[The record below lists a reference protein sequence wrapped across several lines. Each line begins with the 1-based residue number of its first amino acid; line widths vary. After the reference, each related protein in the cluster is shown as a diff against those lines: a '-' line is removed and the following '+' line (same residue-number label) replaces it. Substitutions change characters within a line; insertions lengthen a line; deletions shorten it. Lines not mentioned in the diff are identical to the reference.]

1 VSFRRRITIASA
13 SAVAIAVAI
22 ASLLTYVLV
31 RNSLRGQVDAS
42 LRERAGVYI
51 DHVTNPPPRL
61 TPARAAALA
70 TLSGGGRTSL
80 FAGGGA
86 GAGGAGGGGSAGGRG
101 SAGGGSGSGSGLGSR
116 FGTGAT
122 GATGSTGLLFRIPVN
137 PGEGTGYS
145 QVITSSGSA
154 VRLPASSVRL
164 PVGAQSRALAG
175 AGTGSS
181 IVDATVDGQHMRILT
196 VGFEPGHAVEVARPL
211 GEVDSVLGNIRLI
224 LVLLTAG
231 GIALAAVLG
240 RFVAGTA
247 IVPVRRLTDAAEHVA
262 ATQDLSKRI
271 EDAGR
276 DELGRLATSFN
287 SMLDVLAGTMAAL
300 DESARAQRQ
309 LVADASH
316 ELRTPVTSLRTNI
329 EILEQA
335 DQLEEGDR
343 RRLIADVVEQLEELS
358 ALVGDLIELA
368 RDETRHETP
377 EEIRLD
383 TLVSEAIARAVLHA
397 PAARFDIELEE
408 TVVSGVPSRLD
419 RAINNVLDN
428 AVKFAGT
435 DQPIEVRLAGG
446 ELTVRDHGPGIDA
459 NELEHVFDRF
469 YRGEKARALPGSG
482 LGLAIVRQV
491 VDLHGGRVA
500 LERPDGGGTL
510 ARLRL
515 PTA

>member
-1 VSFRRRITIASA
+1 VSFLRRITIASA
-13 SAVAIAVAI
+13 SAVTIAVVI

-31 RNSLRGQVDAS
+31 RDSLRGQIDTS
-42 LRERAGVYI
+42 LRQRAAAYI
-51 DHVTNPPPRL
+51 NHVLNPPPQL
-61 TPARAAALA
+61 TPAEQAALA
-70 TLSGGGRTSL
+70 TLANGHGDA
-80 FAGGGA
+80 FGA
-86 GAGGAGGGGSAGGRG
+86 GRRTGTHRRG
-101 SAGGGSGSGSGLGSR
+101 PPSSSVPPAVV
-116 FGTGAT
+116 GTSQT
-122 GATGSTGLLFRIPVN
+122 GTTETSTNPFLFRIPVGA
-137 PGEGTGYS
+137 GEGVGYS
-145 QVITSSGSA
+145 QVVSASGSA
-154 VRLPASSVRL
+154 TKLPASSLEL
-164 PVGAQSRALAG
+164 PVNSESRELARKG
-175 AGTGSS
+175 DGSA
-181 IVDATVDGQHMRILT
+181 IYDAEVDGAHVRILT

-211 GEVDSVLGNIRLI
+211 ADVDSVLGKIRLI

-240 RFVAGTA
+240 RFVAGAA
-247 IVPVRRLTDAAEHVA
+247 IVPVRRLTDAAAHVA

-271 EDAGR
+271 DGAGR

-287 SMLDVLAGTMAAL
+287 SMLDVLAGTMQAL

-335 DQLEEGDR
+335 DQLGEDDR

-368 RDETRHETP
+368 RDDETRHELP
-377 EEIRLD
+377 EEVRLD

-397 PAARFDIELEE
+397 PAAQFDVELEE
-408 TVVSGVPSRLD
+408 TIVSGVPARLD

-435 DQPIEVRLAGG
+435 KQPIEVRLAGG

-459 NELEHVFDRF
+459 AELPHVFDRF
-469 YRGEKARALPGSG
+469 YRGAKARSLPGSG

-491 VDLHGGRVA
+491 IDLHGGRVA
-500 LERPDGGGTL
+500 IERPPGGGTL

>member
-31 RNSLRGQVDAS
+31 RDSLRGQVDAS
-42 LRERAGVYI
+42 LRQRAAAYI
-51 DHVTNPPPRL
+51 NHVLNPPPKL
-61 TPARAAALA
+61 SAAKQAALEA
-70 TLSGGGRTSL
+70 LTGGGRYFPFGGNRGIHATTTSTNPFL
-80 FAGGGA
+80 FQIPV
-86 GAGGAGGGGSAGGRG
+86 SAG
-101 SAGGGSGSGSGLGSR
+101 
-116 FGTGAT
+116 
-122 GATGSTGLLFRIPVN
+122 
-137 PGEGTGYS
+137 EGVGYS
-145 QVITSSGSA
+145 QVVTSSGSA
-154 VRLPASSVRL
+154 TKLPASAVTL
-164 PVGAQSRALAG
+164 PVDAESRSLARKG
-175 AGTGSS
+175 KGSA
-181 IVDATVDGQHMRILT
+181 IFDAEVDDQHVRILT

-240 RFVAGTA
+240 RFVAGA
-247 IVPVRRLTDAAEHVA
+247 VVAPVRRLTDAAEHVA
-262 ATQDLSKRI
+262 ETQDMTERI
-271 EDAGR
+271 ENAGR

-287 SMLDVLAGTMAAL
+287 AMLDVLAGTMQAL

-329 EILEQA
+329 EILEQS
-335 DQLEEGDR
+335 DQLDAGDR
-343 RRLIADVVEQLEELS
+343 QRLIADVVEQLEELS

-368 RDETRHETP
+368 RDDETRHELP
-377 EEIRLD
+377 EDIRLD

-397 PAARFDIELEE
+397 PAAQFDVELEE
-408 TVVSGVPSRLD
+408 TIVSGVPARLD
-419 RAINNVLDN
+419 RAVNNVLDN

-435 DQPIEVRLAGG
+435 GQPIEVRLAGG

-459 NELEHVFDRF
+459 AELPHVFDRF
-469 YRGEKARALPGSG
+469 YRGAKARALPGSG

-491 VDLHGGRVA
+491 IDLHGGRVA
-500 LERPDGGGTL
+500 LERPPDGGTL

>member
-1 VSFRRRITIASA
+1 MSFRRRITIASA
-13 SAVAIAVAI
+13 GAVAIAVAI

-31 RNSLRGQVDAS
+31 RDSLRGQVDAS
-42 LRERAGVYI
+42 LRQRATTYI
-51 DHVTNPPPRL
+51 DHVTNPPPAL
-61 TPARAAALA
+61 SPQRAAALA
-70 TLSGGGRTSL
+70 TLAGGGRGNS
-80 FAGGGA
+80 
-86 GAGGAGGGGSAGGRG
+86 
-101 SAGGGSGSGSGLGSR
+101 
-116 FGTGAT
+116 
-122 GATGSTGLLFRIPVN
+122 LLFRIPTN
-137 PGEGTGYS
+137 PGEGAGYS
-145 QVITSSGSA
+145 QVITGSGAA

-164 PVGAQSRALAG
+164 PVDSRSEALARK
-175 AGTGSS
+175 GSGS
-181 IVDATVDGQHMRILT
+181 TIFDATVDGQHVRILT
-196 VGFEPGHAVEVARPL
+196 VGFAAGHAVEVARPL
-211 GEVDSVLGNIRLI
+211 DEVDSVLGNIRLI

-240 RFVAGTA
+240 RFVAGA
-247 IVPVRRLTDAAEHVA
+247 AVVPVRRLTDAAEHVA

-271 EDAGR
+271 EDVAGR

-287 SMLDVLAGTMAAL
+287 SMLDVLEGTMAAL

-368 RDETRHETP
+368 RDETRHEAP

-383 TLVSEAIARAVLHA
+383 TLVSEAVARAVLHA
-397 PAARFDIELEE
+397 PAARFDVDLEE
-408 TVVSGVPSRLD
+408 TVVNGVPSRLD

-435 DQPIEVRLAGG
+435 EQAIEVRLAEG
-446 ELTVRDHGPGIDA
+446 ELTVRDHGPGIDED
-459 NELEHVFDRF
+459 ELPHVFDRF
-469 YRGEKARALPGSG
+469 YRGAKARALPGSG
-482 LGLAIVRQV
+482 LGLAIVAQV
-491 VDLHGGRVA
+491 IELHGGRVA
-500 LERPDGGGTL
+500 IERADGGGTL
-510 ARLRL
+510 ARLHL

>member
-42 LRERAGVYI
+42 LRQRAALYI
-51 DHVTNPPPRL
+51 DHVTNPPPQL
-61 TPARAAALA
+61 SPARAAALA
-70 TLSGGGRTSL
+70 TLT
-80 FAGGGA
+80 
-86 GAGGAGGGGSAGGRG
+86 GGRG
-101 SAGGGSGSGSGLGSR
+101 NYPFEFGRGSGRDGRGASTHLGLPPSVLLYGSSPTATGVTGP
-116 FGTGAT
+116 TGAT
-122 GATGSTGLLFRIPVN
+122 GESGLLFRIPTD
-137 PGEGTGYS
+137 PGEGVGYS
-145 QVITSSGSA
+145 QVIDSSGSA
-154 VRLPASSVRL
+154 TKLPASSETL
-164 PVGAQSRALAG
+164 PVSAQSEALAKK
-175 AGTGSS
+175 GSGS
-181 IVDATVDGQHMRILT
+181 RIFDATVDGQHVRILT

-211 GEVDSVLGNIRLI
+211 DEVDSVLGKIRLI
-224 LVLLTAG
+224 LVILTAG

-240 RFVAGTA
+240 RFVAGA
-247 IVPVRRLTDAAEHVA
+247 VVAPVRRLTETAEHVA
-262 ATQDLSKRI
+262 ETQDMGKRI
-271 EDAGR
+271 ENVGR

-329 EILEQA
+329 EILEQS

-368 RDETRHETP
+368 RDDETRHEIP
-377 EEIRLD
+377 EEVRLD
-383 TLVSEAIARAVLHA
+383 MLVSEAIARAVLHA
-397 PAARFDIELEE
+397 PAARFDVELEE
-408 TVVSGVPSRLD
+408 TVVNGVPSRLD

-435 DQPIEVRLAGG
+435 DQPIEVRLVDG
-446 ELTVRDHGPGIDA
+446 ELTIRDHGPGIDTA
-459 NELEHVFDRF
+459 ELPHVFDRF
-469 YRGEKARALPGSG
+469 YRGAKARALPGSG

-491 VDLHGGRVA
+491 IDLHGGRVA
-500 LERPDGGGTL
+500 IERAVGGGTL

>member
-1 VSFRRRITIASA
+1 VSFRRRITIVSA
-13 SAVAIAVAI
+13 GAVAIAVVI

-42 LRERAGVYI
+42 LRDRAAVYI
-51 DHVTNPPPRL
+51 RHVTNPLPGL
-61 TPARAAALA
+61 SPAKAAALA
-70 TLSGGGRTSL
+70 TL
-80 FAGGGA
+80 
-86 GAGGAGGGGSAGGRG
+86 AGGRG
-101 SAGGGSGSGSGLGSR
+101 AELLHDESQTGT
-116 FGTGAT
+116 TGAT
-122 GATGSTGLLFRIPVN
+122 GASGLLFRIPIN
-137 PGEGTGYS
+137 PAEGAGYS

-154 VRLPASSVRL
+154 VKLPASAVAL
-164 PVGAQSRALAG
+164 PVGSQSRALARR
-175 AGTGSS
+175 GSGS
-181 IVDATVDGQHMRILT
+181 GIFDATVAGQHVRILT

-211 GEVDSVLGNIRLI
+211 GEVDSVLGKIRLI

-231 GIALAAVLG
+231 GIALAALLG
-240 RFVAGTA
+240 RFVAGAA

-262 ATQDLSKRI
+262 QTQDLSKRI

-276 DELGRLATSFN
+276 DELGRLATQFN

-335 DQLEEGDR
+335 DQLEEGER

-368 RDETRHETP
+368 REETRHETP

-397 PAARFDIELEE
+397 PNAQFDVELEE

-435 DQPIEVRLAGG
+435 DQAIEVRLTGG

-459 NELEHVFDRF
+459 EELPHVFDRF
-469 YRGEKARALPGSG
+469 YRGADARARPGSG

-491 VDLHGGRVA
+491 IDLHAGRVA
-500 LERPDGGGTL
+500 IERPADGGTL
-510 ARLRL
+510 ARLWL
-515 PTA
+515 PTV

>member
-42 LRERAGVYI
+42 LRQRAGVYI
-51 DHVTNPPPRL
+51 NHVTNPPPSL
-61 TPARAAALA
+61 SPARAAALA
-70 TLSGGGRTSL
+70 KLTGADP
-80 FAGGGA
+80 FARA
-86 GAGGAGGGGSAGGRG
+86 RG
-101 SAGGGSGSGSGLGSR
+101 DGSR
-116 FGTGAT
+116 HGHVSGTGSSALLYRPNPSGVGATGAT
-122 GATGSTGLLFRIPVN
+122 GATGLVFRIPVN
-137 PGEGTGYS
+137 PGEGAGYS
-145 QVITSSGSA
+145 QVISSSGS
-154 VRLPASSVRL
+154 VVKLPSSEVTL
-164 PVGAQSRALAG
+164 PVSAQSRALAR
-175 AGTGSS
+175 AGSGST
-181 IVDATVDGQHMRILT
+181 IFDAEVGGQHLRILT
-196 VGFEPGHAVEVARPL
+196 VGFEAGHAVEVARPL
-211 GEVDSVLGNIRLI
+211 AEVDSVLGNIRLI

-231 GIALAAVLG
+231 GIALGAVLG

-247 IVPVRRLTDAAEHVA
+247 VVPVRRLTDAAEHVA
-262 ATQDLSKRI
+262 ETQDLSKRI
-271 EDAGR
+271 EDVGR

-287 SMLDVLAGTMAAL
+287 SMLDVLEGTMAAL

-335 DQLEEGDR
+335 DELDEGDR

-377 EEIRLD
+377 EDIRLD

-397 PAARFDIELEE
+397 PTARFDIELEE
-408 TVVSGVPSRLD
+408 TVVSGVPARLD
-419 RAINNVLDN
+419 RAVNNVLDN

-435 DQPIEVRLAGG
+435 EQPIEVRLIGG
-446 ELTVRDHGPGIDA
+446 ELTVRDHGPGIDES
-459 NELEHVFDRF
+459 ELPHVFDRF
-469 YRGEKARALPGSG
+469 YRGAKARALPGSG
-482 LGLAIVRQV
+482 LGLAIVQQV
-491 VDLHGGRVA
+491 VDLHGGSVA
-500 LERPDGGGTL
+500 IERPPGGGTL

>member
-1 VSFRRRITIASA
+1 MSFRRRITIASA
-13 SAVAIAVAI
+13 GAVAIAVAI

-42 LRERAGVYI
+42 LRQRAGVYI
-51 DHVTNPPPRL
+51 NHVTNPPPTL
-61 TPARAAALA
+61 SPARAAALA
-70 TLSGGGRTSL
+70 TLT
-80 FAGGGA
+80 
-86 GAGGAGGGGSAGGRG
+86 GGRG
-101 SAGGGSGSGSGLGSR
+101 GDQFLLGRGVDAAHSGQSQAGSPVLDR
-116 FGTGAT
+116 PNQARTGAT
-122 GATGSTGLLFRIPVN
+122 GTTGTSGLLYRIPTN
-137 PGEGTGYS
+137 PGEGAGYS
-145 QVITSSGSA
+145 QVISSSGSA
-154 VRLPASSVRL
+154 VKLPASEVTL
-164 PVGAQSRALAG
+164 PVSPKSREIARK
-175 AGTGSS
+175 GSGS
-181 IVDATVDGQHMRILT
+181 LIVDATVDGQHLRILT

-211 GEVDSVLGNIRLI
+211 AEVDSVLGNIRLI

-240 RFVAGTA
+240 RFVAGA
-247 IVPVRRLTDAAEHVA
+247 AVVPVRRLTDAAEHVA
-262 ATQDLSKRI
+262 QTQDLSKRI
-271 EDAGR
+271 EDAGP

-287 SMLDVLAGTMAAL
+287 SMLDVLEGTMAAL

-335 DQLEEGDR
+335 DQLDEADR

-368 RDETRHETP
+368 RDETRHEAP

-383 TLVSEAIARAVLHA
+383 TLISEAVARAVLHA
-397 PAARFDIELEE
+397 PTARFDVDLEE
-408 TVVSGVPSRLD
+408 TIVSGVPSRLD

-435 DQPIEVRLAGG
+435 EQPIEVHLVDG

-459 NELEHVFDRF
+459 AELPHVFDRF
-469 YRGEKARALPGSG
+469 YRGAKARALPGSG

-491 VDLHGGRVA
+491 IDLHGGSVA
-500 LERPDGGGTL
+500 IERAAGGGTL
-510 ARLRL
+510 ARVRL